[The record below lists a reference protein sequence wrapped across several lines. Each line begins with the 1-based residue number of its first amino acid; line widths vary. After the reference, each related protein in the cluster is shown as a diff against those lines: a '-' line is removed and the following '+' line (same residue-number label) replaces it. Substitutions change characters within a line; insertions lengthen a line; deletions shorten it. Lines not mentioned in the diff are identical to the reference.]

1 MDEDYQLLAT
11 FDSEETAEA
20 VGRAVNQWF
29 TWIMEGDHADIPE
42 LFEDFGLAT
51 DEYVL
56 DRDSEVDWNDTP
68 MAEVNGGRIL
78 VSLESNATFDT
89 LQELF
94 EALGAFDVRI
104 LGEDEVDD
112 DGDFMG

>member
-11 FDSEETAEA
+11 FDAEETAEEVA
-20 VGRAVNQWF
+20 RVVNQSFHWL
-29 TWIMEGDHADIPE
+29 MEGDHSDIPE

-56 DRDSEVDWNDTP
+56 DRDSELDWNDTP
-68 MAEVNGGRIL
+68 VAELNGNRIL
-78 VSLESNATFDT
+78 VALESNGTFDT

-94 EALGAFDVRI
+94 EALGAFDVKVVGEEEEDGEL
-104 LGEDEVDD
+104 LG
-112 DGDFMG
+112 